1 MIRIDPGSLS
11 GKAHCPQQYICEKKV
26 ELLAMNKIKH
36 LGVNAGSYCKW
47 NLMKNKVNFVKN
59 GQTNHML

>member
-36 LGVNAGSYCKW
+36 LGVNAGSYCK
-47 NLMKNKVNFVKN
+47 
-59 GQTNHML
+59 